1 MTLRAEIVAF
11 YASYADAFS
20 RFDADAVSAH
30 WETPALLITA
40 KRTTVFDAPTFRAN
54 TEALFGFYRRQGVAR
69 ATAEVITTDDA
80 FPGLATVR
88 VLYTMLDASDAA
100 IVAFESVYMLRRAG
114 AGWRAVM
121 AAPDGEM
128 AAWAA
133 RGTPL
138 GR

>member
-1 MTLRAEIVAF
+1 MTPREEISAF

-20 RFDADAVSAH
+20 RFDADRVSAH
-30 WETPALLITA
+30 WETPALLVTA
-40 KRTTVFDAPTFRAN
+40 KRSTVFDAPAFRAN
-54 TEALFGFYRRQGVAR
+54 SEALFGFYRRQGVAR
-69 ATAEVITTDDA
+69 ATAGVITIDDA

-88 VLYTMLDASDAA
+88 VLYTMLDANAA
-100 IVAFESVYMLRRAG
+100 SIVAFESVYMLRRAD

-121 AAPDGEM
+121 GVPDGEL